1 MPSLQ
6 MSYKSHLHN
15 NINLRISDPGD
26 TDIIKA
32 DRRDCKP
39 AWRTNTC
46 VKNIG
51 NLVRIKRITN
61 R

>member
-1 MPSLQ
+1 